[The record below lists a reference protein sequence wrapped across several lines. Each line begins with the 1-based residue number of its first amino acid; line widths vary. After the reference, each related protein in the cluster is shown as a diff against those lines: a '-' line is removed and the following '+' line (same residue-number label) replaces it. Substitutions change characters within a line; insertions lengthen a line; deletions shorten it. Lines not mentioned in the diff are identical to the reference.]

1 MMRSMFTAQSGLKA
15 HQILL
20 DVTSNN
26 LANVNTIG
34 YKASRTS
41 FQDSLTQL
49 VGTGAASSP
58 GYGGSNSK
66 QIGLGVN
73 VGSIGNM
80 MGSGSFQVT
89 GGALDVAIQGEG
101 WIRVGNGTGVA
112 TPGNPT
118 AAVPTGAEV
127 NYTRSGNFNRNDKG
141 FLVTSDGF
149 YVMGK
154 VSPDNT
160 GGGGVQDC
168 YIEIPEGATNI
179 AIAPDGAV
187 SFIPPVGYTQPAA
200 LPPIGA
206 DGRATA
212 GYLSLAKFSNEPGLE
227 RVTNNRWQA
236 TAQSGAPLD
245 GTPAGKFGPAIAGVL
260 EMSNVDMASEFTTMI
275 SAQRGFQANSRV
287 ISTTD
292 QMLQDLVNLIR

>member
-1 MMRSMFTAQSGLKA
+1 MFTAQSGLKS

-20 DVTSNN
+20 DVTANN
-26 LANVNTIG
+26 LANVNTVG
-34 YKASRTS
+34 YKGSRAA

-49 VGTGAASSP
+49 QGTGAASSP
-58 GYGGSNSK
+58 GFGGSNSK
-66 QIGLGVN
+66 QIGLGVT

-89 GGALDVAIQGEG
+89 SSPLDVAIQGDG
-101 WIRVGNGTGVA
+101 WLRVANGTP
-112 TPGNPT
+112 TTGNPT
-118 AAVPTGAEV
+118 AGTPTGAAV
-127 NYTRSGNFNRNDKG
+127 NYTRAGNFTQNDKG
-141 FLVTSDGF
+141 YLVTTDGY

-154 VSPDNT
+154 VSPDTSGT
-160 GGGGVQDC
+160 GSVADT
-168 YIEIPEGATNI
+168 YIEIPQGSSNV

-187 SFIPPVGYTQPAA
+187 SFIPPAGYTQPAA

-206 DGRATA
+206 DGRAIA
-212 GYLSLAKFSNEPGLE
+212 GYLSVSKFSNEPGLE
-227 RVTNNRWQA
+227 RVTNNRWAA
-236 TAQSGAPLD
+236 TAQSGAEQA
-245 GTPAGKFGPAIAGVL
+245 GTPGGQYGQSIAGVL

>member
-34 YKASRTS
+34 YKNSRTS

-49 VGTGAASSP
+49 QGTGAASSP

-73 VGSIGNM
+73 VGSIGNQ

-89 GGALDVAIQGEG
+89 GGSLDIAIQGEG
-101 WIRVGNGTGVA
+101 WIRVGNGTT

-118 AAVPTGAEV
+118 AATPTGADV
-127 NYTRSGNFNRNDKG
+127 NYTRAGNFSRNDKG
-141 FLVTSDGF
+141 FLVTTDGY

-154 VSPDNT
+154 VGTDT
-160 GGGGVQDC
+160 AGGAGIADC
-168 YIEIPEGATNI
+168 YIEIPEGATNV

-187 SFIPPVGYTQPAA
+187 SYIPPAGFTQPAA

-206 DGRATA
+206 DGRAIA
-212 GYLSLAKFSNEPGLE
+212 GYISLSKFSNEPGLE

-236 TAQSGAPLD
+236 TAQSGAALD
-245 GTPAGKFGPAIAGVL
+245 GTPGGKYGPAIAGVL